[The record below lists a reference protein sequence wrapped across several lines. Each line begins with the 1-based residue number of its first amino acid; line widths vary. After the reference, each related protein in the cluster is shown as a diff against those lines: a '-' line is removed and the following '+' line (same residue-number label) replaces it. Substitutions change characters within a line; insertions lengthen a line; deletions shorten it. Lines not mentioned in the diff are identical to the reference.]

1 MSKYAAE
8 CAEWQQIAQ
17 ELAQKYGVVVA
28 GDVSDEQ
35 RRRMMLR
42 GEQPMTCDEILA
54 EAHASNTEK

>member
-17 ELAQKYGVVVA
+17 ELAQKHGVVVA

-35 RRRMMLR
+35 RRRMALR
-42 GEQPMTCDEILA
+42 GERLMTYDEILV
-54 EAHASNTEK
+54 EACASSTEK